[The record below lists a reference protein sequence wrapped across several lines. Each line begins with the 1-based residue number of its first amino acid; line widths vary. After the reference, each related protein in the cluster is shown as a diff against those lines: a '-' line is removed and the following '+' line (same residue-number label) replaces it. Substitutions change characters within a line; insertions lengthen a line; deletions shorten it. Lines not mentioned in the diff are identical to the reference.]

1 MKGQTCNWHTVAIW
15 LATVAP
21 ILAATS
27 SAHAQRES
35 RPITLDDAKRVIEA
49 AQRTAGTLNVRV
61 SIAVVDARGDL
72 VAVERLPGA
81 GAASADTTIGKA
93 MVTAIYGRPSGT
105 LTGRATAPT
114 SQGLNDAT
122 GNRLRFLQGGV
133 PLIRNGQIIGAVAA
147 GGATSQQDEDIAKSG
162 AAALAN

>member
-1 MKGQTCNWHTVAIW
+1 MNYPDRIAIIGLTVVAQA
-15 LATVAP
+15 LAVVPAA
-21 ILAATS
+21 LAQS
-27 SAHAQRES
+27 SVPR
-35 RPITLDDAKRVIEA
+35 ITLGDAKRVIET
-49 AQRTAGTLNVRV
+49 AQRTATALNVRV
-61 SIAVVDARGDL
+61 SIAVVDAGGDL

-105 LTGRATAPT
+105 LTGRATAST

-162 AAALAN
+162 AAAIPN